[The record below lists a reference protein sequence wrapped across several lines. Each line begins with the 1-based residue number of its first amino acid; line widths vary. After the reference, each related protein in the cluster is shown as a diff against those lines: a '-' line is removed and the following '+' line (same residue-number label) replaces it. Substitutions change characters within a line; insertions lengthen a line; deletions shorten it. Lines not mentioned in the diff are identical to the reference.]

1 MEEVRRGGDLA
12 RIPSS
17 SPSRDVR
24 LSNELDESG
33 LKLFGASCVSA
44 KSNRITDWRGECCTG
59 VHVVYTGSPC
69 TVAFWMSLRV
79 RTVLLQMPTILGM
92 TLNIMFIKIHS
103 LNFKIQMASKNTS
116 AVCAQLIFR
125 K

>member
-24 LSNELDESG
+24 LSNELDEPR

-44 KSNRITDWRGECCTG
+44 MSNRNTDWRGVYCSG
-59 VHVVYTGSPC
+59 VHVVYTGSLC
-69 TVAFWMSLRV
+69 TLAFWV
-79 RTVLLQMPTILGM
+79 P
-92 TLNIMFIKIHS
+92 
-103 LNFKIQMASKNTS
+103 
-116 AVCAQLIFR
+116 VCV
-125 K
+125 

>member
-24 LSNELDESG
+24 LSSELDESR

-44 KSNRITDWRGECCTG
+44 KSKQKQRLEWCML
-59 VHVVYTGSPC
+59 Y
-69 TVAFWMSLRV
+69 
-79 RTVLLQMPTILGM
+79 
-92 TLNIMFIKIHS
+92 
-103 LNFKIQMASKNTS
+103 
-116 AVCAQLIFR
+116 
-125 K
+125 